1 MESRNGTWRAG
12 KSTLHDKFGYYH
24 CSPGS
29 RHDFKYIITI
39 NLPLY
44 TYAIWI
50 WDKKKNTNLFTTKIK
65 DKEELSEISKIAEML
80 NPD

>member
-39 NLPLY
+39 NYP
-44 TYAIWI
+44 A
-50 WDKKKNTNLFTTKIK
+50 
-65 DKEELSEISKIAEML
+65 ELVSFRISKAPLMPSIKLVYE
-80 NPD
+80 